1 MARNPHFRENV
12 SSEQKLIED
21 LSIEIIQTMGKDMI
35 YIPRTLVRKDDLF
48 GEDTT
53 SKFSNGYPIEM
64 YIQSVDG
71 FEGEGDI
78 LGKFGIE
85 IKDRVSLVVAK
96 RRFNESVG
104 SYASLERPKEGD
116 LIYFPLSDGLFEI
129 NFVEH
134 ENPFYQLGKLYGYR
148 LDCELFTYSHEDFET
163 GESEIDDT
171 QTERQKD
178 LGDHIVPLDPSTGA
192 TAGDNDSYEDFKNID
207 NIFDFTDKDPFS
219 EGNY

>member
-12 SSEQKLIED
+12 SGEQKLIED
-21 LSIEIIQTMGKDMI
+21 LSIEIIKTMGKDMI
-35 YIPRTLVRKDDLF
+35 YIPRTLVNKDDLF
-48 GEDTT
+48 GEDDS
-53 SKFSNGYPIEM
+53 SKFSNGYPVEM
-64 YIQSVDG
+64 YIQSIDG

-85 IKDRVSLVVAK
+85 IKDRVTLIIARK
-96 RRFNESVG
+96 RFNEAVG
-104 SYASLERPKEGD
+104 SYANLERPKEGD

-134 ENPFYQLGKLYGYR
+134 ENPFYQLGKLFSYR

-163 GESEIDDT
+163 GNSEIDDT
-171 QTERQKD
+171 ESDRQRQVD
-178 LGDHIVPLDPSTGA
+178 DYIVPLDPSTGA